1 MWEFWIVTSLLPTPY
16 SLLPTPYSLLP
27 IPYSLCYYMP
37 PPEPKNKCL
46 DCLGMK
52 LEGTLIPPNKQ
63 KRKFWQKPSKIP
75 QINLYLTIQ
84 FNQHWE
90 ELLEGRVKFGLK
102 GGVLR
107 LHLQHGNIPY
117 EFRELGGY
125 IQLATVGNQHPP
137 WPNCDLNQRP
147 TDPNGNREKGG
158 GAVTPEATQWQFHE
172 RCQPESQPESHETDQ
187 VSWCHITNQVSAE
200 NPVWIFEEQKGNGVL
215 FGSLNRVK
223 LATVNVTALPCR
235 IQAIF
240 EVSQRDICV
249 TEVEGLWS
257 NNLTRNKT
265 VVLNRLIV
273 EHLLVSKFKPYLS
286 RVELQYG

>member
-1 MWEFWIVTSLLPTPY
+1 
-16 SLLPTPYSLLP
+16 
-27 IPYSLCYYMP
+27 MP

-52 LEGTLIPPNKQ
+52 LEGMLIPPNKQ
-63 KRKFWQKPSKIP
+63 KRKFWQKPSKMP

-84 FNQHWE
+84 FNQQWE

-125 IQLATVGNQHPP
+125 IQLATVGNQQQQGPS
-137 WPNCDLNQRP
+137 CDLNHRP
-147 TDPNGNREKGG
+147 TDPNGNRERGG
-158 GAVTPEATQWQFHE
+158 GNVTPEATQSQSHE
-172 RCQPESQPESHETDQ
+172 TSQLEYQPESCKTSHETDQ

-200 NPVWIFEEQKGNGVL
+200 NPAWIFEEQKGNGVL

-240 EVSQRDICV
+240 EVSQRDICL

-257 NNLTRNKT
+257 SNLTRNKT

-273 EHLLVSKFKPYLS
+273 EHLLVTRLKPYLS
-286 RVELQYG
+286 LMELQYG

>member
-1 MWEFWIVTSLLPTPY
+1 
-16 SLLPTPYSLLP
+16 
-27 IPYSLCYYMP
+27 MP
-37 PPEPKNKCL
+37 PPNPKNKCL

-52 LEGTLIPPNKQ
+52 LEGMLIPPNKQ
-63 KRKFWQKPSKIP
+63 KRKFWQQPSKIP

-84 FNQHWE
+84 FKQQWE

-107 LHLQHGNIPY
+107 LHLQNGNIPY

-125 IQLATVGNQHPP
+125 LQLATVGNQQPP
-137 WPNCDLNQRP
+137 WPSCDLKQRP

-158 GAVTPEATQWQFHE
+158 GNVTPEATQSQSHE
-172 RCQPESQPESHETDQ
+172 TSQLEYQPESYETSHQTDQ

-200 NPVWIFEEQKGNGVL
+200 NPAWIFEEEKGNGVL
-215 FGSLNRVK
+215 FGCLNRVK

-240 EVSQRDICV
+240 EVSQGDICV

-273 EHLLVSKFKPYLS
+273 EHLLVTKFKPYLS
-286 RVELQYG
+286 RVKLQYG

>member
-1 MWEFWIVTSLLPTPY
+1 
-16 SLLPTPYSLLP
+16 
-27 IPYSLCYYMP
+27 
-37 PPEPKNKCL
+37 
-46 DCLGMK
+46 MK
-52 LEGTLIPPNKQ
+52 LEGMLIPPNKQ

-84 FNQHWE
+84 FKQQWE

-125 IQLATVGNQHPP
+125 LQLATVGNQQPP
-137 WPNCDLNQRP
+137 WPSCDLNQRP
-147 TDPNGNREKGG
+147 TNSNGNRESGR
-158 GAVTPEATQWQFHE
+158 GAVNPEQSHQTSQPQSHQTSQLE
-172 RCQPESQPESHETDQ
+172 YQPESYETSQLEYQPESYETSHETDQ

-200 NPVWIFEEQKGNGVL
+200 NPAWIFEEEKGNGVL
-215 FGSLNRVK
+215 CGCLNRVK

-257 NNLTRNKT
+257 NNLSRNKT

-273 EHLLVSKFKPYLS
+273 EHLLVNKFKPYLS